1 MCRWNAI
8 SVGSIFSP
16 LLTRSPLFTPKIDIR
31 LAKKKKQ
38 SSIGENN
45 TYHKKQRFYFFVCN
59 TWRKLDFLKVQIE
72 LTELRQHS
80 SPNKVCLNC
89 ICTILKNCTCG
100 LTKMKVCILQAE
112 LLLSFGNIPAS
123 IAQNTFLRKHPNTA
137 SFVAPFLD
145 HFIAETNKI
154 NLAEQKGQCKHC
166 DTLFYQLW
174 FFFTR
179 ILISTCLHA

>member
-1 MCRWNAI
+1 MW
-8 SVGSIFSP
+8 F
-16 LLTRSPLFTPKIDIR
+16 D
-31 LAKKKKQ
+31 
-38 SSIGENN
+38 
-45 TYHKKQRFYFFVCN
+45 
-59 TWRKLDFLKVQIE
+59 
-72 LTELRQHS
+72 
-80 SPNKVCLNC
+80 
-89 ICTILKNCTCG
+89 KNES
-100 LTKMKVCILQAE
+100 LY
-112 LLLSFGNIPAS
+112 PAS
-123 IAQNTFLRKHPNTA
+123 RVAFIFWEHARINCPEDLLRKHPNTA